1 VATPHTDEA
10 AALAACLER
19 EGFDVLRRPTAKA
32 AGDAV
37 IGQPFDLLV
46 VDAGFLLT
54 GGVRGFGLA
63 RVRETPVVVLG
74 DAEAARACAPLG
86 SQIMFLERPIDPAV
100 FNCTVTMALMDSRP
114 ERRSPRR
121 TVTPFEAN
129 VNGVPGQIIDVSRE
143 GVRLELP
150 RDQRMVTPQFVMRVP
165 LMGVGVTIQRRWVRM
180 PGPGD
185 EVGVMWCGGQLHK
198 NTILAEQAWLRFI
211 DTLASVSGRVEPV

>member
-1 VATPHTDEA
+1 
-10 AALAACLER
+10 
-19 EGFDVLRRPTAKA
+19 
-32 AGDAV
+32 
-37 IGQPFDLLV
+37 
-46 VDAGFLLT
+46 
-54 GGVRGFGLA
+54 
-63 RVRETPVVVLG
+63 
-74 DAEAARACAPLG
+74 
-86 SQIMFLERPIDPAV
+86 
-100 FNCTVTMALMDSRP
+100 
-114 ERRSPRR
+114 
-121 TVTPFEAN
+121 VTPFEAN

-185 EVGVMWCGGQLHK
+185 EACVMWCGGQLHK